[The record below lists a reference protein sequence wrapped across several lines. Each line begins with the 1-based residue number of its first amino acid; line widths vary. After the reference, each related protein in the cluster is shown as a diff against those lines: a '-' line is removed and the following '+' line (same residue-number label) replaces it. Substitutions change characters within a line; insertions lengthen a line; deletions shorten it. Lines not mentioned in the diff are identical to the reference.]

1 VRPGVVVGKRFE
13 VVAAGSSGGMGAVYR
28 GLDRTTGRPVAI
40 KLVDHRDPHAGARF
54 AREAAALAGVS
65 HPGVVR
71 YIAHGRMPDGVPYLV
86 MDWVEGR
93 TLESRMGEDGLTL
106 GEAVDVT
113 RKIAEALAA
122 VHARGLVH
130 RDVKPG
136 NVIFPA
142 DEAEPV
148 LIDFG
153 LARRVA
159 GGDRLTRS
167 GAVLGTPGFMAPE
180 QTRGVVEVTPATD
193 VFSLGCLLYACAT
206 GRHAFIGTSPL
217 ATCTKVLL
225 DPPEP
230 MAPLCPEAPAALL
243 ELVDR
248 MLAKPPETRPP
259 GGREVADALAALG
272 AIPAG
277 PRRLISP
284 EPPTTERVT
293 PARPRVLGVVVVAPG
308 ADTGDLE
315 PIDLEA
321 AHGEAMREG
330 GRLAAGFDGS
340 IAVVFD
346 GTIPEE
352 VAARSARCALALL
365 PVAADRPVSLSVEVG
380 AAGGDPVDGAIDR
393 GLLAEGDTGRGVR
406 VDEQTARYLQGHVAM
421 IRDRHGWL
429 LAR

>member
-1 VRPGVVVGKRFE
+1 VVGKRFE
-13 VVAAGSSGGMGAVYR
+13 VVAAASSGGMGAVYR
-28 GLDRTTGRPVAI
+28 ALDRTSGHLVAV
-40 KLVDHRDPHAGARF
+40 KLVDHRDPQAGARF
-54 AREAAALAGVS
+54 AREAAALSGVS

-93 TLESRMGEDGLTL
+93 TLDDRMSEDGLTL
-106 GEAVDVT
+106 IEAVSVA
-113 RKIAEALAA
+113 RRIAEALAA

-130 RDVKPG
+130 RDVKPA
-136 NVIFPA
+136 NIIFPA

-180 QTRGVVEVTPATD
+180 QTRGVIEVTPATD
-193 VFSLGCLLYACAT
+193 IFSLGCILFACAT
-206 GRHAFIGTSPL
+206 GRHAFIGTSLL

-230 MAPLCPEAPAALL
+230 MAPLCPEAPA
-243 ELVDR
+243 ELVELVER
-248 MLAKPPETRPP
+248 MLAKRPELRPVD
-259 GGREVADALAALG
+259 GREVADALAALG
-272 AIPAG
+272 TLPAG
-277 PRRLISP
+277 PRRLVSP

-293 PARPRVLGVVVVAPG
+293 AVRPRVLGVVVVAPA
-308 ADTGDLE
+308 ADTGEIE

-321 AHGEAMREG
+321 AHGEAIREG

-346 GTIPEE
+346 GSEPEE

-380 AAGGDPVDGAIDR
+380 TGGGDPMDGAIDR
-393 GLLAEGDTGRGVR
+393 GLQVEPDDRRGVR
-406 VDEQTARYLQGHVAM
+406 VDERTARYLQGHEAM
-421 IRDRHGWL
+421 TRDRHGWL